1 MQLDLSLCAIGDC
14 LPNKKNVK
22 VVLPVLPKKVTC
34 GVIISPSSSS
44 SYGIDRRTYL
54 SAAELTM
61 LLAHGSDEYSGEGDA
76 RELISL
82 LFVHRAWISHN
93 MYLVHPALK
102 WITKWTVF
110 TVVAQNNS
118 GMVWCGG

>member
-1 MQLDLSLCAIGDC
+1 MPLCTIGDC
-14 LPNKKNVK
+14 LQNKKNVK

-44 SYGIDRRTYL
+44 YGIDRRTYL

-61 LLAHGSDEYSGEGDA
+61 LSAHGSDEYSGEGDA

-82 LFVHRAWISHN
+82 LFVHCSSYN
-93 MYLVHPALK
+93 PALRLDL
-102 WITKWTVF
+102 TKYGFGTSSF
-110 TVVAQNNS
+110 EM
-118 GMVWCGG
+118 MV